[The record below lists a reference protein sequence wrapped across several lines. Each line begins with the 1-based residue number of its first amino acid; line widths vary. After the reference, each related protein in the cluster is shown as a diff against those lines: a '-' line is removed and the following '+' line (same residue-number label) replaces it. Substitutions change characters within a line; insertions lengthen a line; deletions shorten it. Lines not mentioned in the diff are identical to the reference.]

1 MGKAILAALLAAA
14 LTGAAGAAA
23 AEAEAEAQDERDIR
37 QVEGDDRHVGYYY
50 PDPASSETYVAR
62 AETLPQANRQMRIG
76 FVVGY
81 TTSQLEQPYPP
92 AYALY
97 AKGAEAQKL
106 IIAALDDD
114 RMNSLYRARA
124 VLAMMTA
131 VARTMPIFVDN
142 GVEDHFT
149 FFDLAKLLGFE
160 QITVTDGHDFAH
172 QVFLE

>member
-1 MGKAILAALLAAA
+1 MKSGILGLAAAALLA
-14 LTGAAGAAA
+14 LGCGAAA
-23 AEAEAEAQDERDIR
+23 AQEEH
-37 QVEGDDRHVGYYY
+37 DRHVGYYY
-50 PDPASSETYVAR
+50 PHPQTEETYVAR
-62 AETLPQANRQMRIG
+62 AETLPQASRPMRIG

-81 TTSQLEQPYPP
+81 TTNQLERPYPP
-92 AYALY
+92 DYVLY

-106 IIAALDDD
+106 IIAAVGAH
-114 RMNSLYRARA
+114 RMNTLYRARA

-142 GVEDHFT
+142 GVEDSFT

-160 QITVTDGHDFAH
+160 QITVTDGDEFAH